1 MVYTKHMLIAVFVT
15 LFTLEGSID
24 GWQTTT
30 DKIAMTTVV
39 QRKFCFLLKG
49 LLRELLGLVLFQC
62 NNLVGEKQGEM

>member
-1 MVYTKHMLIAVFVT
+1 MVYTKYILIVVFVT
-15 LFTLEGSID
+15 LFKLQGNID

-49 LLRELLGLVLFQC
+49 LLT
-62 NNLVGEKQGEM
+62 